1 MRFNSWQCL
10 TTEGSHDLASIRSVK
25 TGGVDIVVEE
35 AGMNRYANGE
45 L

>member
-1 MRFNSWQCL
+1 MILLQSL
-10 TTEGSHDLASIRSVK
+10 YRSVK